1 MFGRS
6 TEVSHGDGRDW
17 VVPQE
22 MMVVKQFQILGPQS
36 DEELVAMPVG
46 KGSLKLLQCHHS
58 ILSFYALCK
67 YIPLEVCMLYNCV
80 VIHLLLLKQSTV
92 GKFIVHFLRLVPLA
106 I

>member
-46 KGSLKLLQCHHS
+46 KGSLKKV
-58 ILSFYALCK
+58 ITVPSFHTIIICFVEI
-67 YIPLEVCMLYNCV
+67 YIPTGSVY
-80 VIHLLLLKQSTV
+80 VI
-92 GKFIVHFLRLVPLA
+92 
-106 I
+106 

>member
-58 ILSFYALCK
+58 ILSLYALWK
-67 YIPLEVCMLYNCV
+67 YIFPLEVYMLYNCS
-80 VIHLLLLKQSTV
+80 VIRLA
-92 GKFIVHFLRLVPLA
+92 LRQLE
-106 I
+106 